1 RREPRHAPGDGQLA
15 DSEPDALGPQV
26 SLIGA
31 GAMLL
36 LTALVIVYVS
46 KHYGFP
52 TLLEEPV
59 VTP

>member
-1 RREPRHAPGDGQLA
+1 MSASMVGMAVFGWA
-15 DSEPDALGPQV
+15 ADALGPQV